1 MTRMRIPRIPKPKTR
16 PMNDPKFAG
25 INEITS
31 LFIEKIAA
39 ASAIGEI

>member
-1 MTRMRIPRIPKPKTR
+1 MRIPRIPKTKTR
-16 PMNDPKFAG
+16 PINDPKFAG

-39 ASAIGEI
+39 ESAIGEI